1 MNTGRA
7 KIALIFAF
15 LSLNIF
21 LIYNLMQ
28 PDFEGLCFPGM
39 HENQLQQIEKFIQFS
54 GYSLEVPLDQIARS
68 GDFITVSPYPV
79 DRSLIA
85 KEAYSVIYGEKVDIY
100 HCPGKQVKFHRGG
113 LTEIQYVPGIPL
125 DLSGPKDEE
134 LKSKLEAF
142 LKDRFSFQQL
152 KLDLIQEGSPGE
164 RIITYTQNL
173 EGSGLYSS
181 FVRATINEGCLV
193 SIEYFW
199 LNILKRPQEHLIGM
213 ITSAEAV
220 QKLVKELG
228 FSAGPR
234 CITGLDL
241 GFYSPEYEAEQWDV
255 PPVWRIIIDHRQI
268 YYINAFTGY
277 LEHDLNINEDDRSAK
292 Y

>member
-1 MNTGRA
+1 M
-7 KIALIFAF
+7 
-15 LSLNIF
+15 
-21 LIYNLMQ
+21 
-28 PDFEGLCFPGM
+28 
-39 HENQLQQIEKFIQFS
+39 
-54 GYSLEVPLDQIARS
+54 V
-68 GDFITVSPYPV
+68 
-79 DRSLIA
+79 
-85 KEAYSVIYGEKVDIY
+85 
-100 HCPGKQVKFHRGG
+100 
-113 LTEIQYVPGIPL
+113 
-125 DLSGPKDEE
+125 
-134 LKSKLEAF
+134 KSKLEAF

-152 KLDLIQEGSPGE
+152 KLDLIQKAG
-164 RIITYTQNL
+164 RANYYLYTNL

-234 CITGLDL
+234 RITGLDL